1 MLAANLQRGPAF
13 CERHWRNYMSRIGKA
28 PITIPSGVK
37 IQIKGTHV
45 KVTGPKGMLERDIRP
60 EVKLEEHDGS
70 MLVICLDDSKRTAAF
85 SGLTRTLVANMVHG
99 VDKGYQRKLIIEGV
113 GYKAEVNGKV
123 LVLNVGFSNSVNFAL
138 PSGVSAKVEKS
149 DIALEGIDKE
159 LLGLTAARLRAVR
172 KPEPYKGK
180 GIRYEEE
187 RIVRKVG
194 KAAGK

>member
-1 MLAANLQRGPAF
+1 
-13 CERHWRNYMSRIGKA
+13 MSRIGKA
-28 PITIPSGVK
+28 PIVIPSGVK
-37 IQIKGTHV
+37 IDTKGSHV
-45 KVTGPKGMLERDIRP
+45 KVTGPKGVLERDIRP
-60 EVKLEEHDGS
+60 EVKLEESDGS
-70 MLVICLDDSKRTAAF
+70 MRVICLDDSKRTAAF
-85 SGLTRTLVANMVHG
+85 SGLTRTLVANMVQG
-99 VDKGYQRKLIIEGV
+99 VDKGFQRKLIIEGV

-138 PSGVSAKVEKS
+138 PTGVSAKVEKS
-149 DIALEGIDKE
+149 DISLEGIDKE

-180 GIRYEEE
+180 GIRYQEE

>member
-1 MLAANLQRGPAF
+1 
-13 CERHWRNYMSRIGKA
+13 MSRIGKA

-37 IQIKGTHV
+37 IQTQGTHV
-45 KVTGPKGMLERDIRP
+45 KVTGPKGILERDIRP

-70 MLVICLDDSKRTAAF
+70 MRVICLDDSKRTAAF
-85 SGLTRTLVANMVHG
+85 SGLTRTLVANMVQG
-99 VDKGYQRKLIIEGV
+99 VDKGFQRKLIIEGV

-138 PSGVSAKVEKS
+138 PAGVSAKVEKS
-149 DIALEGIDKE
+149 DISLEGIDKE

-180 GIRYEEE
+180 GIRYEGE

>member
-1 MLAANLQRGPAF
+1 
-13 CERHWRNYMSRIGKA
+13 
-28 PITIPSGVK
+28 
-37 IQIKGTHV
+37 
-45 KVTGPKGMLERDIRP
+45 
-60 EVKLEEHDGS
+60 

>member
-1 MLAANLQRGPAF
+1 
-13 CERHWRNYMSRIGKA
+13 MSRIGKA

-149 DIALEGIDKE
+149 DIAREGIDKE